1 MMKIVDFNKDGLI
14 DYKGRKYLFELSLYC
29 IYSMYVNNILICCF
43 IWFLFFKKLDG
54 F

>member
-29 IYSMYVNNILICCF
+29 IYSMYVNNILIC
-43 IWFLFFKKLDG
+43 KRNVKLNERVIY
-54 F
+54 